1 MPNPDLPAEAKE
13 PSYSGHR
20 QRLRQRLFSAGPESM
35 HDYEL
40 LELILFPIIPRR
52 DVKPLA
58 KKLLLEFKGLW
69 GVVNAKP
76 EQLIACGLSETGA
89 SSVSVIGAIVLRSLK
104 YQITDRPLLG
114 NWQQIIDYC
123 RLAMGA
129 ETKEQL
135 RLLFLDRKNNLLK
148 DEVHQRGTID
158 HTPAYPREI
167 VQRALEVGAG
177 AIVMVH
183 NHPSGDPA
191 PSKADIDMTH
201 AVAEACR
208 ALGIA
213 LHDHIIVAKN
223 GKIAS
228 FKTLGLL

>member
-1 MPNPDLPAEAKE
+1 
-13 PSYSGHR
+13 
-20 QRLRQRLFSAGPESM
+20 M

-201 AVAEACR
+201 RRCR
-208 ALGIA
+208 
-213 LHDHIIVAKN
+213 
-223 GKIAS
+223 
-228 FKTLGLL
+228 GLPRPWHSPS